1 MSKTQQRIKSAMNSG
16 YTMTLRG
23 EFYKTKYLRGWFKA
37 PYLAGCKKAIDEMV
51 VNPNLNVLVG
61 LIYDIDIIPKEL
73 AGYLK
78 SNYQD
83 QVTKFR
89 NAWVWKLQFNGE
101 YINVYNPGVSCE
113 KINAYDTALKSKIPG
128 MDVINHCGNAWLYYA
143 GYFDDDCDLQFNIV
157 PGVIVSASDTS
168 DETLEIDTR
177 TPHHQA
183 ADLSEWLKSDASK
196 TVKLEPLKTAIMD
209 WDVDM
214 MYGVQM
220 QALDIADTMKITKPR
235 GMIDYHQAQLYIDA
249 GGVIAYFDAEG
260 NHVGN
265 VATDE
270 SLQKIADG
278 GFTYSPNIEAYLQ
291 GSTSVKDLTTSKI
304 LSDKHE
310 FYSTHFAGVELSGF
324 DEEHET
330 LLSTKSFDLN
340 NKTKPSE

>member
-51 VNPNLNVLVG
+51 INPNLNLLVG

-128 MDVINHCGNAWLYYA
+128 MDVINHCGNAWLYYT
-143 GYFDDDCDLQFNIV
+143 GYFDDNCNLQFNIV
-157 PGVIVSASDTS
+157 PEAVGDSSVTEDT
-168 DETLEIDTR
+168 DLVVDTR
-177 TPHHQA
+177 TLHQQA
-183 ADLSEWLKSDASK
+183 ADLSEWLKSVSTK
-196 TVKLEPLKTAIMD
+196 TFKLEPLKTAVLD
-209 WDVDM
+209 LDVSL
-214 MYGVQM
+214 MYGAQM
-220 QALDIADTMKITKPR
+220 HALDI
-235 GMIDYHQAQLYIDA
+235 
-249 GGVIAYFDAEG
+249 
-260 NHVGN
+260 
-265 VATDE
+265 
-270 SLQKIADG
+270 
-278 GFTYSPNIEAYLQ
+278 IEP
-291 GSTSVKDLTTSKI
+291 
-304 LSDKHE
+304 
-310 FYSTHFAGVELSGF
+310 
-324 DEEHET
+324 
-330 LLSTKSFDLN
+330 
-340 NKTKPSE
+340 KPSE